1 MILDILSEHLQSNC
15 ALVGVG
21 NVLYGDDGFGP
32 QIIKQL
38 KNETCV
44 PLLDGG
50 IAPENLTGP
59 LNTLRPEVVIIFDAV
74 ALEAPA
80 GSLHW
85 LTPQDLET
93 TGISTH
99 GPSLDI
105 LMDYLRQ
112 NLDVKIFIVGIVPAQ
127 IALGQNLS
135 KTVRTV
141 TQRLVDFISKLRP
154 TSKKE
159 VQ

>member
-1 MILDILSEHLQSNC
+1 VILEILSEHLQKNC
-15 ALVGVG
+15 VLVGVG

-32 QIIKQL
+32 QFIKQL
-38 KNETCV
+38 KNKTDLPV
-44 PLLDGG
+44 LDAG

-59 LNTLRPEVVIIFDAV
+59 LSKLKPDVVIIFDAV
-74 ALEAPA
+74 ALEATA

-85 LTPQDLET
+85 LTPQDLES

-112 NLDVKIFIVGIVPAQ
+112 NLGVKIFIVGIVPAQ
-127 IALGQNLS
+127 IDLGQNLS
-135 KTVRTV
+135 ESVRTV
-141 TQRLVDFISKLRP
+141 TQRLVDFIITLRP
-154 TSKKE
+154 QTL
-159 VQ
+159 